1 MTQLLKKLSVFF
13 SREDQIHLL
22 YLLFL
27 SLVVSLME
35 IVGISSLMPFIATIS
50 NPSLLVTNRYYIWVG
65 QFLNVDNSK
74 DFIIIF
80 GILLLIFYLLRGGIN
95 VYFLYLSNKF
105 TAKKT
110 NFIREELFRSYTKLY
125 YQDFVKKNSGF
136 MMKNIMSE
144 GGYITQMIA
153 SLLLMISETFTFFT
167 LYGILLVMDWK
178 VTVFTSITLGVFVF
192 IMSNVIKRSIAE
204 SGELK
209 STLAGEL
216 TQVINETMGNLKIIK
231 MTGSEELSINRFGL
245 LGNRLSLSN
254 TKYMTFIGAPKYLLE
269 TIGFMGIVAII
280 IYVFNSY
287 EDPTIVLPVLSMF
300 ALALYRMLPSVNRI
314 LTGVNQIRYFKPSVN
329 ILYDE
334 LSQKSELVGTNEIKF
349 NDIIKFTGVSF
360 KFNSTTLV
368 LNQINL
374 EIKKGQ
380 KIAFIGESGSGKSTL
395 VDLITGMYL
404 PFTGSVKID
413 GQLLTMDK
421 IKSWRKK
428 IGYIPQSIYLFDGTV
443 AENVVFHR
451 SFDEKKLIQV
461 LEKANIYDFLQTKE
475 GLNTN
480 VGDGGIQLSGGQKQ
494 RIAIARA
501 LYDDPEILVLDEATS
516 ALDYATEKKI
526 MEEIYQASA
535 GKTLLVIAHRLSTL
549 KKCEI
554 IYRLDNGVIMET
566 RGVV

>member
-1 MTQLLKKLSVFF
+1 MIQLLKKLSVFF
-13 SREDQIHLL
+13 SREDRIHFL
-22 YLLFL
+22 YLVFL

-80 GILLLIFYLLRGGIN
+80 GILLLMFYLLRGGIN

-178 VTVFTSITLGVFVF
+178 VTVFTSITLGVFVY

-231 MTGSEELSINRFGL
+231 MTGSEELSI
-245 LGNRLSLSN
+245 
-254 TKYMTFIGAPKYLLE
+254 
-269 TIGFMGIVAII
+269 
-280 IYVFNSY
+280 
-287 EDPTIVLPVLSMF
+287 
-300 ALALYRMLPSVNRI
+300 
-314 LTGVNQIRYFKPSVN
+314 
-329 ILYDE
+329 
-334 LSQKSELVGTNEIKF
+334 TN
-349 NDIIKFTGVSF
+349 
-360 KFNSTTLV
+360 
-368 LNQINL
+368 
-374 EIKKGQ
+374 
-380 KIAFIGESGSGKSTL
+380 
-395 VDLITGMYL
+395 
-404 PFTGSVKID
+404 
-413 GQLLTMDK
+413 
-421 IKSWRKK
+421 
-428 IGYIPQSIYLFDGTV
+428 
-443 AENVVFHR
+443 
-451 SFDEKKLIQV
+451 
-461 LEKANIYDFLQTKE
+461 
-475 GLNTN
+475 
-480 VGDGGIQLSGGQKQ
+480 
-494 RIAIARA
+494 
-501 LYDDPEILVLDEATS
+501 
-516 ALDYATEKKI
+516 LDY
-526 MEEIYQASA
+526 
-535 GKTLLVIAHRLSTL
+535 
-549 KKCEI
+549 
-554 IYRLDNGVIMET
+554 
-566 RGVV
+566 